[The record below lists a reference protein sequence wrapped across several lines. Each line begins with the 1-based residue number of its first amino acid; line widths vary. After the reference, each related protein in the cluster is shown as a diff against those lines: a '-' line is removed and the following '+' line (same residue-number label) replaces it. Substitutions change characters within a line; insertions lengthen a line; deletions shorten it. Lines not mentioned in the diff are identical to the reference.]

1 MNIFEV
7 DLNDIEIEDIS
18 ENETNETIE
27 ERKPRE
33 KEKENENQYLELAN
47 DCKLRIQKKNEII
60 GDLQKKIICLY
71 AFIKR
76 YMETD
81 EPAFIEEAK
90 LMLDEALTD
99 DIGIQSID

>member
-1 MNIFEV
+1 MNVFEV
-7 DLNDIEIEDIS
+7 DLNDITIEDIS
-18 ENETNETIE
+18 ESIE
-27 ERKPRE
+27 EREPR
-33 KEKENENQYLELAN
+33 EKENENQYLELAT

-60 GDLQKKIICLY
+60 GELQKKIICLY

-81 EPAFIEEAK
+81 EPAFIEEAR
-90 LMLDEALTD
+90 LLLDEALTD

>member
-1 MNIFEV
+1 MNVFEV
-7 DLNDIEIEDIS
+7 DLNDIVIEDLS
-18 ENETNETIE
+18 ESIE
-27 ERKPRE
+27 EREPR
-33 KEKENENQYLELAN
+33 EKENENQYLELAN
-47 DCKLRIQKKNEII
+47 DCKLRIQRKNEII

-81 EPAFIEEAK
+81 EPAFLEEAR
-90 LMLDEALTD
+90 LLLDEALTD

>member
-1 MNIFEV
+1 MNVFEV
-7 DLNDIEIEDIS
+7 NLNDIEIEDIS
-18 ENETNETIE
+18 VSETNESIE
-27 ERKPRE
+27 EREPR
-33 KEKENENQYLELAN
+33 EKENENQYLELAN

-81 EPAFIEEAK
+81 EPAFIEEAR

-99 DIGIQSID
+99 NIGIQSID

>member
-1 MNIFEV
+1 MNVFEV
-7 DLNDIEIEDIS
+7 DLNDIVIEDLS
-18 ENETNETIE
+18 ESIE
-27 ERKPRE
+27 EREPR
-33 KEKENENQYLELAN
+33 EKENENQYLELAN
-47 DCKLRIQKKNEII
+47 DCKLRIQRKNEII

-81 EPAFIEEAK
+81 EPAFIEEAR
-90 LMLDEALTD
+90 LLLDEALTD